1 LKIRF
6 DKIGSVA
13 KPFSGTFEGV
23 TLEGTL
29 MRKGRHDVAME
40 GVLRGTLP
48 MCCDRCGEPMEDVI
62 EIPLSLRLSDA
73 VVEDQEDLDIIEFL
87 DGVIDIDYIIESEI
101 RAMEGAFHFCDACA
115 ENDEIL
121 EVEI

>member
-13 KPFSGTFEGV
+13 KPFSGVFEGLK
-23 TLEGTL
+23 LEGTL
-29 MRKGRHDVAME
+29 KRNGRHEVVMDA
-40 GVLRGTLP
+40 VLQGTLP
-48 MCCDRCGEPMEDVI
+48 MCCDRCGKEMNEVI
-62 EIPLSLRLSDA
+62 ETPLALRLSDA

-87 DGVIDIDYIIESEI
+87 DGIVDIDYIIESEI
-101 RAMEGAFHFCDACA
+101 RAIEGAFHFCEACA